1 MSYALAHEPSG
12 DPAATGVP
20 ALGPGPVMATGPTV
34 ARIRLGAIMQR
45 MRSQAGL
52 SGEDA
57 ARAIGGSAP
66 KISKI
71 ENGRNAVLTKDVT
84 ALLDLYQ
91 VTDAQV
97 REEMLALAQLSREDD
112 WYAPLSQNLTVNSR
126 YLLALEAEASL
137 LSVFEQGAVPAL
149 LQTDRYA
156 RAIAASL
163 NPAGQTWRPADSR
176 NWRGGL
182 GIKVLARRRGLLK
195 LPDPPRLWVLIQR
208 AALTRSPSEDPAV
221 LGSQLAELR
230 TIATS
235 REMQRRITIQ
245 IVPDSAG
252 ALLSAPGP
260 FTMLKFGHPDVP
272 SMVLTE
278 AMTTIRSS
286 TAPGELDHHRMIFN
300 GLAIEAINPRDTP
313 GVLDQIIGQLPGG
326 SAPAGIPGR

>member
-1 MSYALAHEPSG
+1 M
-12 DPAATGVP
+12 AA
-20 ALGPGPVMATGPTV
+20 GPTV
-34 ARIRLGAIMQR
+34 ARIRLGAFMQR
-45 MRSQAGL
+45 MRKQTGL

-84 ALLDLYQ
+84 ALLKLYK
-91 VTDAQV
+91 VTDPAV
-97 REEMLALAQLSREDD
+97 REEMLALAKLSREDD
-112 WYAPLSQNLTVNSR
+112 WYAPLSKEISVNSR

-156 RAIAASL
+156 RAVTASL
-163 NPAGQTWRPADSR
+163 NPGGQAWRAAGSR

-182 GIKVLARRRGLLK
+182 GIMVLARRRGLLK
-195 LPDPPRLWVLIQR
+195 LPDPPQLWVLIQR

-221 LGSQLAELR
+221 LGNQLAELR
-230 TIATS
+230 NIATS

-260 FTMLKFGHPDVP
+260 FTMLKFSHPDVP
-272 SMVLTE
+272 SVVLTE
-278 AMTTIRSS
+278 AKTTIRSS

-300 GLAIEAINPRDTP
+300 GLAVGAIKPRDTP
-313 GVLDQIIGQLPGG
+313 EVLDQIIGQLPSG

>member
-1 MSYALAHEPSG
+1 M
-12 DPAATGVP
+12 AA
-20 ALGPGPVMATGPTV
+20 GPTV
-34 ARIRLGAIMQR
+34 ARIRLGAFMQR

-97 REEMLALAQLSREDD
+97 REEMLALAELSREDD
-112 WYAPLSQNLTVNSR
+112 WYAPLSQELTVNSR

-156 RAIAASL
+156 RAVTASL
-163 NPAGQTWRPADSR
+163 NPGGQTWRRGGSH

-195 LPDPPRLWVLIQR
+195 LPDPPRLWVLIQQ

-221 LGSQLAELR
+221 LRNQLAELR
-230 TIATS
+230 TIAAS
-235 REMQRRITIQ
+235 REMQSRITIQ
-245 IVPDSAG
+245 IVPDRAG

-272 SMVLTE
+272 GMVLTE

-286 TAPGELDHHRMIFN
+286 TAPGELDHHKMIFN
-300 GLAIEAINPRDTP
+300 GLAIDAIKPRDTP
-313 GVLDQIIGQLPGG
+313 GMLDQIIGQLPGG
-326 SAPAGIPGR
+326 PAPAAATDR

>member
-1 MSYALAHEPSG
+1 MSYAHAHEPSG
-12 DPAATGVP
+12 DLAATGVQAP
-20 ALGPGPVMATGPTV
+20 GPDPVMAAGPTV
-34 ARIRLGAIMQR
+34 ARIRIGAFMQR
-45 MRSQAGL
+45 MRKQAAL

-71 ENGRNAVLTKDVT
+71 ENGRNAVLDKDVT

-97 REEMLALAQLSREDD
+97 REEMLALAKLSRQDD
-112 WYAPLSQNLTVNSR
+112 WYAPLSKKVTVNSR

-137 LSVFEQGAVPAL
+137 LSVFEQGAVPTL

-156 RAIAASL
+156 RAVTASL
-163 NPAGQTWRPADSR
+163 NPGGQTWRPAGSR

-182 GIKVLARRRGLLK
+182 GIEVLARRRGLLK
-195 LPDPPRLWVLIQR
+195 LPHSPRLWVLIQR

-221 LGSQLAELR
+221 LGNQLAELR
-230 TIATS
+230 RIATS

-260 FTMLKFGHPDVP
+260 FTVLKFGHPDVP
-272 SMVLTE
+272 SVVLTE

-286 TAPGELDHHRMIFN
+286 TAPGELDHHKMIFN
-300 GLAIEAINPRDTP
+300 GLAIEAINPRETP
-313 GVLDQIIGQLPGG
+313 DALDQIIGQLASGPA
-326 SAPAGIPGR
+326 SAGIPGR